1 MAKQGF
7 TDAIVPKGNV
17 PKKQPEGIDVIGITR
32 LRDALDAAY

>member
-32 LRDALDAAY
+32 LRDALGAAY